1 MDYLQY
7 IRDAKRVEPNYIVFD
22 DKFSGGLA
30 IEAIAAMKVLLNT
43 ALWADHLKNALFDG
57 AQRPDNVK
65 FSAAT
70 PAVVSGL
77 AAELAA
83 TMEAVTNRTSHQ
95 QRMLLSLLGM
105 WTAVAQIALPLFE
118 HCADGKSLDW
128 EAMLFKSGDL
138 KVFMAILDDVITDKL
153 DLAPESIFSAN
164 IIKLRKKYPMAFK
177 DTTEPSI
184 TLDVDTAQDDKDR
197 VVYGVVCTWWGL
209 PSEASKQ
216 PNTDL
221 PCCPHCKGLLYSVAT
236 EMWSATQEE
245 HASALKDENYLEY
258 MQWLKGRK
266 CWGTKDGYHTAARK
280 VFDNVLRHT
289 TRIDSKREDIS
300 HKQ

>member
-7 IRDAKRVEPNYIVFD
+7 IRDAKRVESNYVVFD

-57 AQRPDNVK
+57 APSPDNVK

-77 AAELAA
+77 AAELAPN
-83 TMEAVTNRTSHQ
+83 MEAVTNRTSHQ
-95 QRMLLSLLGM
+95 QRMLMSLLGM

-118 HCADGKSLDW
+118 HCADGKAFDW

-153 DLAPESIFSAN
+153 DLAPEAIFSAN
-164 IIKLRKKYPMAFK
+164 IIKLRKKYPMAFL
-177 DTTEPSI
+177 DAPEPNV
-184 TLDVDTAQDDKDR
+184 TLDVDATQDDKDR

-245 HASALKDENYLEY
+245 HASALKDEHYLEY
-258 MQWLKGRK
+258 MQWLRGRK
-266 CWGTKDGYHTAARK
+266 CWGPKTGYHTAARK
-280 VFDNVLRHT
+280 VFEGMLQR
-289 TRIDSKREDIS
+289 REDVAR
-300 HKQ
+300 KQ